1 MHIQN
6 KKLDVM
12 IRYAC
17 MSKIFNDIIKAYH
30 EHLIAV
36 ALVSVVSSK
45 GKTLKG
51 KQRAQSALDV
61 FVMQNFED
69 QKNKHLVCVFFE
81 ELRPLREFDVLLKDT
96 HTHTFSKVVNSFFK
110 A

>member
-1 MHIQN
+1 
-6 KKLDVM
+6 
-12 IRYAC
+12 
-17 MSKIFNDIIKAYH
+17 
-30 EHLIAV
+30 
-36 ALVSVVSSK
+36 
-45 GKTLKG
+45 
-51 KQRAQSALDV
+51 
-61 FVMQNFED
+61 MQNFED